1 MFRDVYKSAN
11 DDIIPDS
18 QLLDKIL
25 ANSKPKK
32 NRYTAFIRYGSVAA
46 AFFILIGTLTI
57 YPKIKDNLTN
67 DEAVPKVVLNQEV
80 STNSTNEASTASPE
94 VLPTPSAETSVETH
108 IENVQPKATEQTTKT
123 ATPPDEAVTSS
134 PSPTIGDGN
143 AIQSDT
149 TNAVTQ
155 EPTPQNIPVITE
167 PSVQEEQIPEE
178 PTADIAPAIMQ
189 YENPEPV
196 FEDKSMYAAP
206 SGSSGG
212 GSSGGSSRAKS
223 VSVVIS
229 EENAITLADEAFASD
244 FGEEFL
250 SSTSIKIEY
259 NEEYI
264 ITRYNEEISKTVK
277 ITNDGTLQKQY

>member
-25 ANSKPKK
+25 ASSKPKK

-80 STNSTNEASTASPE
+80 STSSTNEASTASPE

-143 AIQSDT
+143 AIQPDT
-149 TNAVTQ
+149 TNAVAQ

-167 PSVQEEQIPEE
+167 PSVQEDRIPEE

-189 YENPEPV
+189 YENSEPV

-229 EENAITLADEAFASD
+229 EENAKTLADEAFASD

-250 SSTSIKIEY
+250 NSTSIKIEY
-259 NEEYI
+259 DEEYI

>member
-25 ANSKPKK
+25 ASSKPKK

-80 STNSTNEASTASPE
+80 STSSTNEASTASPE

-143 AIQSDT
+143 AIQPDT

-167 PSVQEEQIPEE
+167 PSVQEDRIPEE

-189 YENPEPV
+189 YENSEPV

-229 EENAITLADEAFASD
+229 EEKAKTLADEAFASD

>member
-1 MFRDVYKSAN
+1 MYKSAN

-25 ANSKPKK
+25 ASSKPKK

-80 STNSTNEASTASPE
+80 STSSTNEASTASPE

-143 AIQSDT
+143 AIQPDT
-149 TNAVTQ
+149 TNAVAQ

-167 PSVQEEQIPEE
+167 PSVQEDRIPEE

-189 YENPEPV
+189 YENSEPV

-250 SSTSIKIEY
+250 NSTSIKIEY
-259 NEEYI
+259 DEEYI